1 MQRPFEESLEQQEKG
16 ESCSLVIESNPQE
29 IVHLL
34 LQSHAWCCLGLG
46 AAKRRAERGEKR
58 VGAAEGK
65 LPALADPQEAEIEGS
80 KNLSGLLI

>member
-16 ESCSLVIESNPQE
+16 ESCSLVIE

-34 LQSHAWCCLGLG
+34 LQSHAWCCLGLR